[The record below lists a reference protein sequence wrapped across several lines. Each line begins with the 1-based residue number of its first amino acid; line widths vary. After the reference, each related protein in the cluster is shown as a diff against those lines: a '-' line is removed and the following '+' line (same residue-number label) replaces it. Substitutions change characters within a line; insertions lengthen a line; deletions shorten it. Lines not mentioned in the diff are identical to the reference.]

1 MCFLTEIIV
10 CVAYLR
16 QKSKVNFR
24 STKVDAGNLK
34 RKYLNR
40 RWQTLA
46 VNVLIPFL
54 LKFTDNCKTGE
65 KNYSENEINS
75 EGRTDEEINRRLQNS
90 SEFLKYTRNIM
101 EHKGPKTILS

>member
-16 QKSKVNFR
+16 QKSRLNFR

-40 RWQTLA
+40 PWSTLA
-46 VNVLIPFL
+46 VNVLTSGDGSSN
-54 LKFTDNCKTGE
+54 KGSRGGNGTG
-65 KNYSENEINS
+65 I
-75 EGRTDEEINRRLQNS
+75 
-90 SEFLKYTRNIM
+90 
-101 EHKGPKTILS
+101 